1 MIDWKKLDV
10 NTNTRQL
17 IENFN
22 TNAYGSEF
30 IDHVVGTIMNNGL
43 LFTGKETVEGALVFP
58 LKKVDLSGVV
68 QSNTIFD
75 NIRMYFRE
83 DDEVVELNEFPV
95 DLTLF
100 NDNLPHFLY
109 FKKDRTYRV
118 SDYMFGQADE
128 VLICRFIINKDS
140 TWNQM
145 YIMAQRAGTPN
156 YYAGEEFY
164 NVEGIYLKSP
174 GGLEISHAEGNV
186 KRSAIEFNDPYSPDM
201 HRDYSNA
208 IARMPVRYTDLRNQ
222 IDYNLEPTYNLD
234 PNHYMSYDENSKKK
248 YNAQERIRN
257 LFNAS
262 YNIIKYSNEAADS
275 LKHAMTITTEQKDLK
290 AIVQS
295 YLNYTNSIYIMAGE
309 LASYLNNNDCF
320 KSIDL
325 KRLNSNITAYTNYV
339 NTKINL
345 SVITGAVVTAIRDC
359 AYLVEVGKPAVCADP
374 LKSVLNTL
382 ENEIAKL
389 TISPGQLYDV
399 PEGKFTIQRVLWDI
413 YEDCFILQYGDTLF
427 DNLDAA
433 LEMVAEVLYPVPFGR
448 LMYIPLGLFV
458 VKQGCTDINK
468 DDESILISKKS
479 TYADSS
485 QEDFADYVARA
496 MASKA
501 LKYIY
506 EILDGTTAVGKADSL
521 KHTDLATG
529 TKTEY
534 DDGDFFL
541 NYDNLRN
548 KITVVNNLTT
558 NVHDSKKA
566 LSAYQGYVLNQNKLA
581 RDGSQPMTGTLQAQ
595 TITPVTNNTYNLG
608 SSDLRWKNIYSK
620 GLDVDGSATISGN
633 TTIKG
638 GLTVSGDLKS
648 SAGGKYVVTGPTAFT
663 AVRLEANSKA
673 TIESNWSKF
682 QNGTVAV
689 CW

>member
-1 MIDWKKLDV
+1 
-10 NTNTRQL
+10 
-17 IENFN
+17 
-22 TNAYGSEF
+22 
-30 IDHVVGTIMNNGL
+30 
-43 LFTGKETVEGALVFP
+43 
-58 LKKVDLSGVV
+58 
-68 QSNTIFD
+68 
-75 NIRMYFRE
+75 
-83 DDEVVELNEFPV
+83 
-95 DLTLF
+95 
-100 NDNLPHFLY
+100 
-109 FKKDRTYRV
+109 
-118 SDYMFGQADE
+118 
-128 VLICRFIINKDS
+128 
-140 TWNQM
+140 
-145 YIMAQRAGTPN
+145 
-156 YYAGEEFY
+156 
-164 NVEGIYLKSP
+164 
-174 GGLEISHAEGNV
+174 
-186 KRSAIEFNDPYSPDM
+186 
-201 HRDYSNA
+201 
-208 IARMPVRYTDLRNQ
+208 
-222 IDYNLEPTYNLD
+222 
-234 PNHYMSYDENSKKK
+234 
-248 YNAQERIRN
+248 
-257 LFNAS
+257 
-262 YNIIKYSNEAADS
+262 
-275 LKHAMTITTEQKDLK
+275 MTITTEQKDLK

-558 NVHDSKKA
+558 NVHDSKKS

-620 GLDVDGSATISGN
+620 GLNVDGSATISGN